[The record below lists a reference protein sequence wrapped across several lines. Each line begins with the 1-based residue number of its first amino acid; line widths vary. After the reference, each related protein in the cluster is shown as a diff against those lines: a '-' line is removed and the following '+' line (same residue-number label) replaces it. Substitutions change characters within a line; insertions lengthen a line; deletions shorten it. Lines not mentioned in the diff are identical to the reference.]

1 MSERFISC
9 IAATVVLVAAVV
21 AGAILY
27 MAPVVVS
34 RVFAA
39 LYF

>member
-9 IAATVVLVAAVV
+9 VAATVVLVAAVL
-21 AGAILY
+21 AGAIMFY
-27 MAPVVVS
+27 APVIVS